1 LMIATLQSE
10 SGTVFEPRPNHAF
23 SIHVPGAVW
32 IVRSGKLDL
41 FLVDVADGEP
51 AGARYHFLRV
61 DVGSAVFGMNH
72 PRLGTMIAGAATPG
86 TQLLCV
92 SQSELRSRPA
102 LHSEISVGGLAILE
116 EWIANL
122 GSSALVGAVP
132 RIVEDLTA
140 GTILEVA
147 EDCKPILPVDGVL
160 WIKHLQGS
168 SRFLN
173 TNEIDPIDGSSCFPI
188 SRNGWLRPAPN
199 TRVVALTSIDWQK
212 ADPQWNDLQAFHD
225 VVFQRLLLN
234 RRTVG
239 ERDQERR
246 RNQVASDSAI
256 LGGALRSLASPLQD
270 ENSLLPSDN
279 EGLTH
284 PLVVAFEAI
293 GKALGVK
300 ITVPAELRTG
310 GFLDNPIPSIAGAS
324 SLRHRLV
331 VLKGKWWADSPA
343 PMLAFREVDKRP
355 VALLPW
361 SRNSCRL
368 YDPVEGGPVRVNAD
382 LALTLSGFAYT
393 FYRPLPNRKLSLWDL
408 LAFGMHDARRELVT
422 IIVMGLCAGLM
433 GLLMPV
439 ATGIIFDSII
449 PNALRS
455 QLLQLC
461 SLLAVI
467 ALATSTFILTRN
479 FAMLRLQGKIGSSL
493 QAAVWDRLLRLPV
506 PFFRKFT
513 SGDLADRS
521 LGIEYIL
528 QTLTGSAINSI
539 LSGVFSVFSC
549 LLLFYY
555 NWRLAL
561 IASGLVIVSLVA
573 SAASVYI
580 QVRYQRQIFRARGKI
595 SGMLLEFVD
604 NIGRLRV
611 SGAEPRAFAVWARQ
625 FSAQKDLSFRTA
637 KASNGLAVFNAA
649 FPVIGL
655 TIIFG
660 SAAQLMGQPLL
671 HAFST
676 GAFLAFLAAF
686 AQFQSAALLLSSAV
700 ESALGIVPL
709 YERTMPILETLPEVA
724 EAHKHPG
731 DLGGALEV
739 SHINFR
745 YQPDMPL
752 VLRDVSFTI
761 RPGQFIAV
769 VGPSGSGKS
778 SLLRLLLGFEK
789 PEAGAVYYDGQDL
802 AGLDIQEVRRQLGVV
817 LQSARLA
824 SGSILTNLAGS
835 SKLTL
840 EEAWEAARR
849 AGLDDDIRQMPM
861 GMHTLVSE
869 GGTNLSGGQR
879 QRLLIARAI
888 AKNPRIF
895 MFDEATSALDNRTQA
910 IVSHSLESIRATRI
924 AIAHRLSTI
933 SQADRILVLEKG
945 VLVQSG
951 SYDELA
957 NHDGLFREL
966 ARRQLL

>member
-1 LMIATLQSE
+1 MITNLHSE
-10 SGTVFEPRPNHAF
+10 SGAVFEPRANEPF

-41 FLVDVADGEP
+41 FLVDVEGGEP
-51 AGARYHFLRV
+51 AGARHHFLRV
-61 DVGSAVFGMNH
+61 ETGSAVFGMNQ
-72 PRLGTMIAGAATPG
+72 PGVGTIVAGAAIPG
-86 TQLLCV
+86 TQLLCL
-92 SQSELRSRPA
+92 SQSELHSRPD
-102 LHSEISVGGLAILE
+102 LHPEIPAGALAILE
-116 EWIANL
+116 EWIARL
-122 GSSALVGAVP
+122 GSSVSVAAVP

-140 GTILEVA
+140 GMTLEVA
-147 EDCKPILPVDGVL
+147 ENPKPLLPVSGIL
-160 WIKHLQGS
+160 WIRHLDGS
-168 SRFLN
+168 SHFLN
-173 TNEIDPIDGSSCFPI
+173 TAEINAIDGSSCFPI
-188 SRNGWLRPAPN
+188 SRNGWLKPAPN
-199 TRVVALTSIDWQK
+199 TRIVAMDSSDWQR
-212 ADPQWNDLQAFHD
+212 ADPHWNDLQVFHD

-234 RRTVG
+234 RSRTG
-239 ERDQERR
+239 ERDQKRR

-256 LGGALRSLASPLQD
+256 LGGALRSLASPLRD
-270 ENSLLPSDN
+270 ESSVLSSD
-279 EGLTH
+279 EPGVTH
-284 PLVVAFEAI
+284 PLVLAFEVI

-300 ITVPAELRTG
+300 IIVPAELRSTG
-310 GFLDNPIPSIAGAS
+310 VLNDPIPSIAGAS
-324 SLRHRLV
+324 SLRYRLV
-331 VLKGKWWADSPA
+331 VLKGEWWTDPLG
-343 PMLAFREVDKRP
+343 PMLAFREADKRP
-355 VALLPW
+355 VALLPAPGKA
-361 SRNSCRL
+361 CRL
-368 YDPVEGGPVRVNAD
+368 YDPVDHRTVRVNAD
-382 LALTLSGFAYT
+382 VAMTLGGFAYT
-393 FYRPLPNRKLSLWDL
+393 FYRPLPSRKLSLWDL
-408 LAFGMHDARRELVT
+408 LAFGMHDTRRELFT
-422 IIVMGLCAGLM
+422 IIAMGVCGGLM

-461 SLLAVI
+461 SFLVVI
-467 ALATSTFILTRN
+467 ALAASTFVLTRN
-479 FAMLRLQGKIGSSL
+479 FAMLRLQGKTGSSL

-506 PFFRKFT
+506 PFFRQFT

-528 QTLTGSAINSI
+528 RTLTGSAINSI

-549 LLLFYY
+549 ILLFYY
-555 NWRLAL
+555 NSGLAL
-561 IASGLVIVSLVA
+561 IASGLVLVSLVA

-595 SGMLLEFVD
+595 SGMLLEFID

-625 FSAQKDLSFRTA
+625 FSAQKDLSFRTQ

-649 FPVIGL
+649 FPVISL
-655 TIIFG
+655 TVIFS
-660 SAAQLMGQPLL
+660 SAAQLMGQPLV

-686 AQFQSAALLLSSAV
+686 AQFQSAALQFSSAV
-700 ESALGIVPL
+700 ESALGVVPL
-709 YERTMPILETLPEVA
+709 YERTMPILEALPEVA
-724 EAHKHPG
+724 EAHKDPG
-731 DLGGALEV
+731 ELGGAIEV
-739 SHINFR
+739 SHVNFR
-745 YQPDMPL
+745 YRPDMPL

-761 RPGQFIAV
+761 RPGQFVAV

-789 PEAGAVYYDGQDL
+789 TEAGAIYYDGQDL
-802 AGLDIQEVRRQLGVV
+802 AGLNIQAVRRQLGVV

-824 SGSILTNLAGS
+824 SGSILTNIAGS
-835 SKLTL
+835 SHLAL
-840 EEAWEAARR
+840 DDAWEAARK
-849 AGLDDDIRQMPM
+849 AGLDEDIRQMPM

-888 AKNPRIF
+888 AKSPRIF

-910 IVSHSLESIRATRI
+910 IVSHSLESLRATRV

-933 SQADRILVLEKG
+933 SKADRILVLEKG
-945 VLVQSG
+945 LLVQSG
-951 SYDELA
+951 SYEELA
-957 NHDGLFREL
+957 NQNGLFREL